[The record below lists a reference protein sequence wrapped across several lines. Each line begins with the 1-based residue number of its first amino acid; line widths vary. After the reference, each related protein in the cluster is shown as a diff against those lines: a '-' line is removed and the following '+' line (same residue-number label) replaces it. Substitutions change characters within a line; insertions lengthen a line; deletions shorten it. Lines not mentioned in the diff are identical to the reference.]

1 MTTEIVTRFAP
12 SPTGFLHI
20 GSARTA
26 LFAWVY
32 AKKFQGEFILRI
44 EDTDLE
50 RSTQES
56 VNSILDAMNWLGLDY
71 DKGPYYQ
78 TKRMLRYKE
87 MIDKLLL
94 ENKAY
99 YCYCSK
105 EELDEMRELQK
116 ANGKKPKYDRRCLHD
131 KKVRAGINPVVRFKN
146 PDDGYVIWH
155 DLVKGEIKIANQELD
170 DLIIARNDGSPTYN
184 FCVVI
189 DDFDMQ
195 ISHVIRGDDHVNNT
209 PRQINILKAFTDKI
223 PYYAHV
229 PMILRDDGQK
239 MSKRLDA
246 VSVMDYKDMGI
257 LPEAL
262 LNYLARL
269 CWGHGDN
276 EIFNLEQL
284 INWFDLK
291 NISGSPARFDIKKL
305 MWVNSEHIKMKPD
318 CELSELILGKF
329 IADNIDIKSMEQL
342 GNIVNLV
349 KSRVDNLNNLYNE
362 CVYFYKKIH
371 VNYEDE
377 LKFLTSKALTI
388 LSAFKDKLEIIDWNL
403 ENIKQTIKATCLEF
417 DIKMPELGMP
427 LRIRLCGTK
436 NTPSVDQVLFLIG
449 KEESL
454 RRLS

>member
-1 MTTEIVTRFAP
+1 
-12 SPTGFLHI
+12 
-20 GSARTA
+20 
-26 LFAWVY
+26 
-32 AKKFQGEFILRI
+32 
-44 EDTDLE
+44 
-50 RSTQES
+50 
-56 VNSILDAMNWLGLDY
+56 
-71 DKGPYYQ
+71 
-78 TKRMLRYKE
+78 
-87 MIDKLLL
+87 
-94 ENKAY
+94 
-99 YCYCSK
+99 
-105 EELDEMRELQK
+105 
-116 ANGKKPKYDRRCLHD
+116 
-131 KKVRAGINPVVRFKN
+131 
-146 PDDGYVIWH
+146 
-155 DLVKGEIKIANQELD
+155 
-170 DLIIARNDGSPTYN
+170 
-184 FCVVI
+184 
-189 DDFDMQ
+189 
-195 ISHVIRGDDHVNNT
+195 
-209 PRQINILKAFTDKI
+209 
-223 PYYAHV
+223 
-229 PMILRDDGQK
+229 MILRDDGQK